1 MVIMMNN
8 NEINKFI
15 TDMAKIYM
23 QNPYLE
29 IKSDTIYYELMRY
42 GISDA
47 ELKNKSL
54 LNEFTNLKNHYNKG
68 NVRAFVHPGQVN
80 FLQLWNVKGEVQ
92 PENLIKIYLSFPK
105 ENMEE
110 CVQIIFDYIDR
121 NNISS
126 HSKLANKIRSDSVV
140 LRLENQNDAASVI
153 NFINSNAYLCSKAKP
168 TNPFVGKHGICG
180 FAYDEEMS
188 YNSVVS
194 DVLSEYLN
202 DLKNKN
208 MLMNASVNDFYKFVR
223 NSYQNIFIDMTKL
236 QEFIEKENY
245 NGTNT
250 RFRSVGHQI
259 NNRRKIEEMLLYKL
273 SGNLDINQYFHLYN
287 RFKDNSICSQTE
299 NIYND
304 AYRKIQERKSEQYQ
318 KNLNIKRGILNS
330 YIEYELSQ
338 NQENQLYLQLDAFIN
353 EGRYTFITRTNG
365 FRDAFVN
372 SNITG
377 NDVIV
382 ITNNNIRE
390 YIKKYKENK
399 KVLYEYNKFKDSSIE
414 YFKNYGKDY
423 FVKSFSKSYEENE
436 SMAYWCERL
445 LYDLGYED
453 TIPTSKIIVNRL
465 ADQIEKN
472 ICLERQETIK

>member
-1 MVIMMNN
+1 MMNN
-8 NEINKFI
+8 NEINNFI
-15 TDMAKIYM
+15 MYMAKIYM

-54 LNEFTNLKNHYNKG
+54 LNEFINLKNHYNQG
-68 NVRAFVHPGQVN
+68 NVKAFVHPKQAG
-80 FLQLWNVKGEVQ
+80 FLQLWNVKGKVE
-92 PENLIKIYLSFPK
+92 PENLIKVYLSFPK
-105 ENMEE
+105 ENIEE

-126 HSKLANKIRSDSVV
+126 HSKLADEIRSDSVV

-153 NFINSNAYLCSKAKP
+153 NFINNNAYLRSKAKT

-180 FAYDEEMS
+180 FAYDELMS
-188 YNSVVS
+188 YNRVVS

-202 DLKNKN
+202 DLKSKN
-208 MLMNASVNDFYKFVR
+208 ILMNASVNDFYKFVR

-236 QEFIEKENY
+236 QEFIERENY

-273 SGNLDINQYFHLYN
+273 SGNL
-287 RFKDNSICSQTE
+287 
-299 NIYND
+299 
-304 AYRKIQERKSEQYQ
+304 ERKSEQYQ

-338 NQENQLYLQLDAFIN
+338 NQENQLYLQLDAFVDK
-353 EGRYTFITRTNG
+353 GRYTFITRSNG
-365 FRDAFVN
+365 FRDSFVN

-465 ADQIEKN
+465 AEQIEKN
-472 ICLERQETIK
+472 ICLEKQGTIK

>member
-1 MVIMMNN
+1 MNN

-15 TDMAKIYM
+15 MDMAKMYM

-29 IKSDTIYYELMRY
+29 INSDTIYSELMCY
-42 GISDA
+42 GISDD
-47 ELKNKSL
+47 ELKNNSL
-54 LNEFTNLKNHYNKG
+54 LNEFSNLQRHYNQG
-68 NVRAFVHPGQVN
+68 NVKAFVHPGQAK

-92 PENLIKIYLSFPK
+92 PENIVKIYLSFPK

-110 CVQIIFDYIDR
+110 CIKIIFDYIDR

-140 LRLENQNDAASVI
+140 LRLESQNDAASVI
-153 NFINSNAYLCSKAKP
+153 NFINNNAYLRSKAKT

-180 FAYDEEMS
+180 FAYDELMS
-188 YNSVVS
+188 YNRVVS
-194 DVLSEYLN
+194 DLLSEYLN
-202 DLKNKN
+202 DLKSKN
-208 MLMNASVNDFYKFVR
+208 MLMNASINDFYKFVR
-223 NSYQNIFIDMTKL
+223 NSYQNIFIDMTRL
-236 QEFIEKENY
+236 QEFIEKANY

-250 RFRSVGHQI
+250 KFRSVGHQI

-273 SGNLDINQYFHLYN
+273 SGNLDINQYFNLYN

-304 AYRKIQERKSEQYQ
+304 AYRRIQERNSEQYQ
-318 KNLNIKRGILNS
+318 KNLNIKKGILNS

-338 NQENQLYLQLDAFIN
+338 NQEEQLYLQLDAFIN
-353 EGRYTFITRTNG
+353 EGKYTFITRTNG
-365 FRDAFVN
+365 FRDIFIN
-372 SNITG
+372 SNMTR
-377 NDVIV
+377 NDIIV

-390 YIKKYKENK
+390 YIKRYKEDK
-399 KVLYEYNKFKDSSIE
+399 KYAFEYEKFKQSSID
-414 YFKNYGKDY
+414 YFKKYGKEC
-423 FVKSFSKSYEENE
+423 FVTSFLKSYEENE
-436 SMAYWCERL
+436 SMVYWCEKL

-453 TIPTSKIIVNRL
+453 TIPMNKAIINRL

-472 ICLERQETIK
+472 IGLEKQGAIK

>member
-1 MVIMMNN
+1 MMNN
-8 NEINKFI
+8 NEINNFI
-15 TDMAKIYM
+15 MYMAKIYI

-29 IKSDTIYYELMRY
+29 INDDTIYSELMQY
-42 GISDA
+42 GISDD
-47 ELKNKSL
+47 ELKKKSL
-54 LNEFTNLKNHYNKG
+54 LNEFANLQMYYNKG
-68 NVRAFVHPGQVN
+68 NVKAFVHPGQVN
-80 FLQLWNVKGEVQ
+80 FLQLWNVNGDVK
-92 PENLIKIYLSFPK
+92 PENHVKIYLSFPK
-105 ENMEE
+105 ESIEE
-110 CVQIIFDYIDR
+110 CVKIIFDYIDR

-153 NFINSNAYLCSKAKP
+153 NFINSNVYLCSKAKP

-180 FAYDEEMS
+180 FAYDELMS

-194 DVLSEYLN
+194 ELLSEYLV

-208 MLMNASVNDFYKFVR
+208 MLINASINDFYNFVR
-223 NSYQNIFIDMTKL
+223 NSYQNIFINMTKL

-245 NGTNT
+245 DDTNT

-273 SGNLDINQYFHLYN
+273 SGNLDINQYFNLYN
-287 RFKDNSICSQTE
+287 NFKDNSICFQTE

-318 KNLNIKRGILNS
+318 KNLNIKREILNS

-338 NQENQLYLQLDAFIN
+338 NQEGQLYLQLDAFIN
-353 EGRYTFITRTNG
+353 EERYNLITRTNG
-365 FRDAFVN
+365 LRAAFIN
-372 SNITG
+372 SNMTR
-377 NDVIV
+377 NDIMV
-382 ITNNNIRE
+382 ITNNNIRD
-390 YIKKYKENK
+390 YITKYKENK
-399 KVLYEYNKFKDSSIE
+399 KVLNEYNEFKNSSIE
-414 YFKNYGKDY
+414 YFKNYGKEY
-423 FVKSFSKSYEENE
+423 FIKSLLKLYEDNE
-436 SMAYWCERL
+436 SLSYWCEKL

-453 TIPTSKIIVNRL
+453 TFPTGKTIVNRI

-472 ICLERQETIK
+472 IVLEKQGTIK